1 MGPEGGCAVSHVFLN
16 AWGFESPDFVK
27 WAMCISQTAVF
38 GVSGPSFRKS
48 NFSVLNSPIFSF
60 RRKNTA
66 LSCGVFAVYLFC
78 QHILEVTPGFEPG
91 NEGFADPCLTTWL
104 CHRTIS
110 PLVSILYRRAFVK
123 HETAFPAHFFCRPPQ
138 KKRRPA
144 ERRTPRIALTAAPA
158 APPAAPAVP
167 RRRCRCRGCA
177 PPDSSGSYRPAA
189 PRPAHRHGT
198 RRCRTAHG

>member
-16 AWGFESPDFVK
+16 VWGFESPDFVK

-78 QHILEVTPGFEPG
+78 QHILELLGGFEPPTSSLPS
-91 NEGFADPCLTTWL
+91 DKKPSSRWYIRL
-104 CHRTIS
+104 CGHFCRKKDEVENALLHVFL
-110 PLVSILYRRAFVK
+110 PLVSPCGSRCGSGAYLRIHIPNIELRHVVQP
-123 HETAFPAHFFCRPPQ
+123 ET
-138 KKRRPA
+138 
-144 ERRTPRIALTAAPA
+144 
-158 APPAAPAVP
+158 
-167 RRRCRCRGCA
+167 G
-177 PPDSSGSYRPAA
+177 
-189 PRPAHRHGT
+189 
-198 RRCRTAHG
+198 